1 MKTINVDIKRLDKI
15 GIDRVVL
22 NNFKINNFEKL
33 NKKETVTDIEY
44 TEFFKEKNKLF
55 SLNYST
61 HLKLNGDM
69 YIISSLEFNP
79 NKIIE
84 GHNIYNSTTEEL
96 LSSIEYLL
104 KKISKNGIELDI
116 TEAKVKELEINIT
129 FIQSFKKLEEVITMI
144 GGANYKK
151 SLGLHSYEHKKKLKD
166 MKIDRSLYIN
176 SKIEETQRD
185 IKGKVI
191 KIYDKSFELKRN
203 SNLEVDEELTRVEV
217 VAGRDYY
224 REYMKSLDLTNS
236 LIDLVENK
244 ELLEVLFKKSIEQ
257 ELATKPREYIEN
269 ILKKRLKY
277 DFINF
282 RRNEKV
288 KRIERKKLKDQG
300 KEIPKHLKE
309 ERGVF
314 EYLDK
319 ESWIFDYNYL
329 LEIILTELDPKNRDK
344 FHIQITKKYQHKNNS
359 KVFDNLLKTVKLQ

>member
-1 MKTINVDIKRLDKI
+1 MQINKSRLNKI
-15 GIDRVVL
+15 GIDRIVL
-22 NNFKINNFEKL
+22 NNFNIKNFDRL
-33 NKKETVTDIEY
+33 NKKETITDIEY

-61 HLKLNGDM
+61 HLRSNGDM

-96 LSSIEYLL
+96 LASIEYLL

-116 TEAKVKELEINIT
+116 TGAKVKELEINIT

-151 SLGLHSYEHKKKLKD
+151 SLGLHSYEHKKKLKN

-176 SKIEETQRD
+176 SKMEENQRD

-203 SNLEVDEELTRVEV
+203 SNLEVDEYLTRVEV

-236 LIDLVENK
+236 LTDLVENK
-244 ELLEVLFKKSIEQ
+244 KLLEALFKKSIDQ

-288 KRIERKKLKDQG
+288 KRIERKKLKEQG
-300 KEIPKHLKE
+300 KEIPKYLKE

-314 EYLDK
+314 EYLDR

-329 LEIILTELDPKNRDK
+329 LEIILTELNSKNRDK
-344 FHIQITKKYQHKNNS
+344 FSDQIVKKYKYKNNS
-359 KVFDNLLKTVKLQ
+359 KVFNNLLNVVKLH